1 MIRRRVAEHIL
12 SGECVAMVDGETKKI
27 SIKNP
32 TSSVVECWGMRVKF
46 NQANSRSLVEIKL
59 IGQKREITYGP
70 LQLGM
75 IGDARDLADT
85 CETIPVNYRIF
96 GANEIEISLTAKGA
110 IAAGDVAFT
119 FFAEDY
125 RPNPV
130 RPVVQK
136 KPAQG

>member
-1 MIRRRVAEHIL
+1 
-12 SGECVAMVDGETKKI
+12 
-27 SIKNP
+27 
-32 TSSVVECWGMRVKF
+32 MRVKF
-46 NQANSRSLVEIKL
+46 NQANSRSTVEIKL
-59 IGQKREITYGP
+59 VGQKRDVTYGP

-85 CETIPVNYRIF
+85 CETIPTNYVIA
-96 GANEIEISLTAKGA
+96 GTQEIEISLTAKGA

-125 RPNPV
+125 RPV
-130 RPVVQK
+130 KPVVQK